1 MPNTPTSTL
10 EPPRIAYFLLAVV
23 VAIGAAGAGCAQVSP
38 YEGRNATVFTNVNV
52 LPMDSERVLAEQ
64 TVVVVDGRIA
74 DMGAASEIA
83 VPSDSTVIVGTGQYL
98 MPGLTEMHGHL
109 PSSFLARDDIPL
121 EEITEIVLFLYVA
134 NGVTLVRGMQGDE
147 SHLELRDRIE
157 AQDLLGPHL
166 LVSAP
171 MLHGRQVTDPDQA
184 AELVRGYAARGFD
197 HLKVHEELSLDV
209 YDAIAATANEV
220 GLRFSGHVS
229 NKVGLQHALDA
240 GQATIDHL
248 DNYVETL
255 VADATPEEL
264 QGTLTPVQLIDRV
277 DESGIAAMVEATRAA
292 GAAVVPTL
300 VLWETFMGE
309 ASGDELTML
318 RPEVRYMPPYEI
330 DRWTEGV
337 NQRLATGN
345 PEQGARVIDL
355 RRRLLK
361 ALHAAGVAVLLGT
374 DSPQLF
380 SVPGF
385 SMHREMRTMVDAGL
399 TPYDVLDSGTR
410 AVAALMEREATA
422 ARWRSALWP
431 TSSCSRPTRWTIW
444 PPSIDLGVSWWE
456 VAGSTAK
463 LSTRGSLKSR
473 IASLRSAT
481 EHGSGRHTGMA
492 QRGDRWGRVW
502 TLVPTCHFH
511 CWPMV

>member
-10 EPPRIAYFLLAVV
+10 EPPRIACFLLAVV

-52 LPMDSERVLAEQ
+52 LPMDSERMLAEQ

-109 PSSFLARDDIPL
+109 PSSFLARDDMPL

-277 DESGIAAMVEATRAA
+277 DESGIAAMVEANSRCRRRGGPNAGALGDLHGRSIGRRADHAAARGPIHATVRDRPLDRGCESAPRDRQSRAGRSRHRSATATPEGAPRRRRCGAA
-292 GAAVVPTL
+292 G
-300 VLWETFMGE
+300 
-309 ASGDELTML
+309 
-318 RPEVRYMPPYEI
+318 
-330 DRWTEGV
+330 
-337 NQRLATGN
+337 NRLATAVQCPWVLDASRNAHDGRCR
-345 PEQGARVIDL
+345 PDAL
-355 RRRLLK
+355 RRARFG
-361 ALHAAGVAVLLGT
+361 HARSRGSYGK
-374 DSPQLF
+374 
-380 SVPGF
+380 G
-385 SMHREMRTMVDAGL
+385 G
-399 TPYDVLDSGTR
+399 DSGTVAIG
-410 AVAALMEREATA
+410 AVADLILLASNPLDDLAALDRPRGVMVGGRWIDRQAIDTRLAEIQDRFA
-422 ARWRSALWP
+422 A
-431 TSSCSRPTRWTIW
+431 
-444 PPSIDLGVSWWE
+444 
-456 VAGSTAK
+456 
-463 LSTRGSLKSR
+463 LSN
-473 IASLRSAT
+473 
-481 EHGSGRHTGMA
+481 
-492 QRGDRWGRVW
+492 
-502 TLVPTCHFH
+502 
-511 CWPMV
+511 

>member
-10 EPPRIAYFLLAVV
+10 EPPRIACFLLAVV

-309 ASGDELTML
+309 ASGDEPTML

-330 DRWTEGV
+330 DRWTEGCESAPRDRQSRAGRSRHRSATATPEGAPRRRRCGAAG
-337 NQRLATGN
+337 NRLATAVQCPWVLDASRNAHDGRCR
-345 PEQGARVIDL
+345 PDAL
-355 RRRLLK
+355 RRARFG
-361 ALHAAGVAVLLGT
+361 HARSRGSYGK
-374 DSPQLF
+374 
-380 SVPGF
+380 G
-385 SMHREMRTMVDAGL
+385 G
-399 TPYDVLDSGTR
+399 DSGTVAIG
-410 AVAALMEREATA
+410 AVADLILLASNPLDDLAALDRPRGVMVGGRWLDRQAIDTRLAEIQDRFA
-422 ARWRSALWP
+422 A
-431 TSSCSRPTRWTIW
+431 
-444 PPSIDLGVSWWE
+444 
-456 VAGSTAK
+456 
-463 LSTRGSLKSR
+463 LSN
-473 IASLRSAT
+473 
-481 EHGSGRHTGMA
+481 
-492 QRGDRWGRVW
+492 
-502 TLVPTCHFH
+502 
-511 CWPMV
+511 